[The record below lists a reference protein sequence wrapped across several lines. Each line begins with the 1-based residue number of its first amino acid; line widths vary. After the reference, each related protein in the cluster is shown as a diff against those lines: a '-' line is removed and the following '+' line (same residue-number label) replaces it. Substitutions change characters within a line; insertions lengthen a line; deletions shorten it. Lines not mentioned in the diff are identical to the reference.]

1 MAKIRNH
8 SLCLIGVLLGGIAAS
23 PFAAAQGQPD
33 IIWTGQANSGY
44 LWALAFSPDGQMVAT
59 ADGLDPLYDPCT
71 GELLYPGEGTVRL
84 WNASDGTLLQS
95 RTEDQASVVSVAIS
109 PDSLRLASG
118 PVLKLWNLPDL
129 ASFEVLS
136 GGARSLA
143 FSPDGQLL
151 AVGMGGYNN
160 AVKVFTA
167 DGTFLQSLP
176 FSSWVT
182 VVTFSSDSRLL
193 AVGNA
198 TAIQIYRTS
207 DWQFER
213 IIFPQHGVNGV
224 SALTFSPDGETL
236 ASSGLTTKLWHIPDG
251 ELIREFEGVGPI
263 AFSPDG
269 QVLLTT
275 GQQISFWNVSDGSL
289 LRMYDRGALIL
300 SVAFSPDN
308 SAFAYALLPGNVV
321 VARNPLAG
329 S

>member
-1 MAKIRNH
+1 MAEIRKRT
-8 SLCLIGVLLGGIAAS
+8 LFLIGVLLGGVAA
-23 PFAAAQGQPD
+23 PPCAAAQGQPD
-33 IIWTGQANSGY
+33 IVWTGQAKSGY
-44 LWALAFSPDGQMVAT
+44 LWAVAFSPDGQIVAT
-59 ADGLDPLYDPCT
+59 GDGRDPLYDPCT
-71 GELLYPGEGTVRL
+71 GELLFPGEGTVRL
-84 WNASDGTLLQS
+84 WNALDGTLLQS
-95 RTEDQASVVSVAIS
+95 RTEDQASVLSLAIS

-118 PVLKLWNLPDL
+118 AVLKLWDLPDL
-129 ASFEVLS
+129 ASFQVLS

-151 AVGMGGYNN
+151 AAGMGGDSN

-167 DGTFLQSLP
+167 DGAFLRNLP

-182 VVTFSSDSRLL
+182 VVTFSPDSRLL

-198 TAIQIYRTS
+198 TAIQIYRTF

-213 IIFPQHGVNGV
+213 VIFPQHGVNGV
-224 SALTFSPDGETL
+224 SALAFSRDGETL
-236 ASSGLTTKLWHIPDG
+236 ASSGRTTKLWHISDG
-251 ELIREFEGVGPI
+251 ELVREFDGAGPI

-308 SAFAYALLPGNVV
+308 TVFAYAPLPGNVV

-329 S
+329 P

>member
-1 MAKIRNH
+1 MAEIRKRT
-8 SLCLIGVLLGGIAAS
+8 LCLIGVLLGGIAA
-23 PFAAAQGQPD
+23 PPHTAAQGQPD
-33 IIWTGQANSGY
+33 IIWTGQAKSGY
-44 LWALAFSPDGQMVAT
+44 LWAVAFSPDGQLVAT
-59 ADGLDPLYDPCT
+59 GDGLDPLYDPCT

-95 RTEDQASVVSVAIS
+95 RTEDQASVLSVAIS

-118 PVLKLWNLPDL
+118 AVLKLWDLPDL
-129 ASFEVLS
+129 ASFQVLS

-151 AVGMGGYNN
+151 AAGMGGYNN
-160 AVKVFTA
+160 AVRIYTA
-167 DGTFLQSLP
+167 DGTFLRSLP

-182 VVTFSSDSRLL
+182 VVPWPPDSRVR
-193 AVGNA
+193 AVGTA
-198 TAIQIYRTS
+198 TARQIYRTS

-224 SALTFSPDGETL
+224 SALAFSPDGDTL
-236 ASSGLTTKLWHIPDG
+236 ASSGRTTKLWHLPDG
-251 ELIREFEGVGPI
+251 ELIQEFDGAGPI

-269 QVLLTT
+269 QALLTT

-300 SVAFSPDN
+300 SVAFSPD
-308 SAFAYALLPGNVV
+308 SSVFAYALLPGNVV
-321 VARNPLAG
+321 VAQNPLAG